1 MLKLLRPMRFLRRKA
16 ISGGVFGGSRTWL
29 VVGGA
34 AWALRSVGRIFG
46 LGEPRPV
53 FTDELRPG
61 ERIVILH
68 GPAQRRRRRHR

>member
-16 ISGGVFGGSRTWL
+16 IYGGLLGGSRKWL

-34 AWALRSVGRIFG
+34 AWAVHSIGRVFG
-46 LGEPRPV
+46 LGDPEPL
-53 FTDELRPG
+53 FTDDLEPG

-68 GPAQRRRRRHR
+68 NAPPAKRRRR